1 MAKVSQSKEDLQKQ
15 LDEQLELLK
24 QLCELYDN
32 GSAVIAKSIATS
44 IRVLLHDTTKSRS
57 LLGQLGIKMGLF
69 YNTAEVIEEDK
80 PGVMRAGSFSALL
93 GISFG
98 QGGEGYVP
106 YLDNMPGRT
115 ARQVDFNAFWDEVIF
130 IDHDKNTFTR
140 KEVVLYVAN
149 QDGGS
154 HVDPDLDEK
163 YVQLSRKNSLG
174 WLVGNDKEWTE
185 LSGAELA
192 SIRQIAH
199 EVLKTFAPNYEPVD
213 VMSKTAAV
221 MGGGGFMLHFGS
233 KEKDEPVIPRKQPC
247 PCGSGKKYK
256 RCHGKTVI

>member
-1 MAKVSQSKEDLQKQ
+1 MPKVSQSKEDLHKQ

-24 QLCELYDN
+24 QLCQLYDN
-32 GSAVIAKSIATS
+32 GSAVIAKPIATS
-44 IRVLLHDTTKSRS
+44 IRVLLHDTPKSKS
-57 LLGQLGIKMGLF
+57 LLGQLGMKDGLF
-69 YNTAEVIEEDK
+69 YNTAEVNEEDK
-80 PGVMRAGSFSALL
+80 QGVMRAGSFSALL

-115 ARQVDFNAFWDEVIF
+115 ARQVNFNAFWDEVIF
-130 IDHDKNTFTR
+130 IDHEKNTFTR

-154 HVDPDLDEK
+154 HVDPDLDKK
-163 YVQLSRKNSLG
+163 YVQLSRENSLG
-174 WLVGNDKEWTE
+174 WLAGNEKEWTE

-199 EVLKTFAPNYEPVD
+199 EVLKTFSPTYEPVD

-221 MGGGGFMLHFGS
+221 MGGGGFMLHFGN
-233 KEKDEPVIPRKQPC
+233 EEPVIPRKQPC